1 VIIQRSNYET
11 FFIDYYDGK
20 LDEIRKEELFTFL
33 EKNPDLKEEFELYG
47 NVSLEANIDVYF
59 TGKDK
64 LKKDV
69 LTIYNYKTHFIA
81 YFENDL
87 NAKGKD
93 EVETFL

>member
-1 VIIQRSNYET
+1 MIIKRSNYET

-33 EKNPDLKEEFELYG
+33 EKYPDLKEEFELFC

-64 LKKDV
+64 LKKE
-69 LTIYNYKTHFIA
+69 FI
-81 YFENDL
+81 
-87 NAKGKD
+87 
-93 EVETFL
+93 